1 MDENKTT
8 DQLDEEVTDESSEA
22 SATSEHLT
30 IRDRLKQAEEAQ
42 ADDDDSIIVNR
53 HVGYK
58 RKYKKDR
65 SNSPVI
71 YFLLAVGI
79 LFISF
84 LLKTLMPA

>member
-8 DQLDEEVTDESSEA
+8 DQLDEDVTDESSEA
-22 SATSEHLT
+22 SEHLT

-79 LFISF
+79 LFIIF

>member
-8 DQLDEEVTDESSEA
+8 DQLDEDVTDESSEA
-22 SATSEHLT
+22 SEHLT

-65 SNSPVI
+65 SNSPVV

-79 LFISF
+79 LFIIF

>member
-8 DQLDEEVTDESSEA
+8 DQLDEEVTDES

-79 LFISF
+79 LFIIF

>member
-1 MDENKTT
+1 MDENKTQ
-8 DQLDEEVTDESSEA
+8 DQLDEEETEEN
-22 SATSEHLT
+22 SEHLT
-30 IRDRLKQAEEAQ
+30 IRDRLKKAEEAQ

-53 HVGYK
+53 HLGYK

-65 SNSPVI
+65 GNSPVV

-79 LFISF
+79 LFIIF

>member
-8 DQLDEEVTDESSEA
+8 DQLDEEMTDESSEA
-22 SATSEHLT
+22 SEHLT

-79 LFISF
+79 LFIIF

>member
-8 DQLDEEVTDESSEA
+8 DQLDEEVTDEI

-79 LFISF
+79 LFIIF

>member
-8 DQLDEEVTDESSEA
+8 DQLDEEVTDES

-71 YFLLAVGI
+71 YFLLAIGI
-79 LFISF
+79 LFIIF

>member
-8 DQLDEEVTDESSEA
+8 DQLDEEVTDESS
-22 SATSEHLT
+22 ATSEHLT
-30 IRDRLKQAEEAQ
+30 IRDRLKRAEEAQ

-79 LFISF
+79 LFIIF